1 MIMIDPTLSQQWQ
14 DHESQ
19 RSLLEGVTLS
29 DLLTNSEQRSK
40 SLSFEIGDLFVDFSK
55 QKVTNETIDL
65 LVALANEVD
74 LSEKID
80 DLFSGEI
87 VNLSENRPALHTA
100 LRASKASSDDV
111 NLVINDAL
119 KKAYDF

>member
-1 MIMIDPTLSQQWQ
+1 MIDPTLSQQWQ
-14 DHESQ
+14 DLKSHS
-19 RSLLEGVTLS
+19 SLLEGITLS

-65 LVALANEVD
+65 LVALANEVN

-80 DLFSGEI
+80 DLFSGEV

-100 LRASKASSDDV
+100 LRASKASSDS
-111 NLVINDAL
+111 AP
-119 KKAYDF
+119 